1 MYKVELKRQ
10 PEKFLRKQSKK
21 VQIQIISALRGLEKG
36 PRQKQAKKLA
46 GMDDLYRI
54 RVGDYRIVYTI
65 QDKKLL
71 VLVVRIAH
79 RKEVYK
85 KPF

>member
-54 RVGDYRIVYTI
+54 RDGDYRIVYTI